1 MKKLIA
7 LLIIVLVVFV
17 VVERR
22 RVFVRDP
29 LASVTRNGEKVDGEQ
44 VYINFYNDVLLEN
57 DNPPMLVMLVE
68 KGHPVGVPTDLRCAH
83 WLACLTDANP
93 ASNLPLKASVQSMSK
108 KAINFRDENGQPWV
122 VTLY

>member
-1 MKKLIA
+1 MKKWIA
-7 LLIIVLVVFV
+7 LLVIVLVVFV
-17 VVERR
+17 VVERK

-29 LASVTRNGEKVDGEQ
+29 LANVTRNGEKVDGEQ
-44 VYINFYNDVLLEN
+44 VYINYYNDVLLEN

-83 WLACLTDANP
+83 WLACLTDSNP
-93 ASNLPLKASVQSMSK
+93 ASNLPLKATVQSMNK
-108 KAINFRDENGQPWV
+108 KTIEFRDQDGKPWV